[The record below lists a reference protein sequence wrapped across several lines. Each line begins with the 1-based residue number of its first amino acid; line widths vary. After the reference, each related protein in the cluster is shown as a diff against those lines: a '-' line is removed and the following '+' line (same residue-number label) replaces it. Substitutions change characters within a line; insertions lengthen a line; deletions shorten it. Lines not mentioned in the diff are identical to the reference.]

1 MNKKQIYIF
10 WIVIISL
17 FIYISII
24 IHKTIKTIPKNYL
37 SLVENLVIEKSSSVY
52 DINNKLLGKF
62 TTNSKNINYNKLPNH
77 LINALIA
84 KEDIR
89 FKNHSGIDGRS
100 LLRVIFFLGFK
111 GGGSTISQQVI
122 KLLYTRN
129 PNKNKFKRIRQ
140 KIIECFLAVQLEK
153 IFTKE
158 EIISIY
164 LNRFDFLFNSQ
175 GIYNAAKTYFNKNYS
190 KLNLNESAILVG
202 MLSNPRNFNPILNP
216 KKCIK
221 QRNIVLFKMKKY
233 GFINNEIYK
242 KAINKSIKINF
253 NLSPKKN
260 EFETYY
266 AEFIKSEVN
275 NFIKEYKK
283 KTGNILDINSSGLK
297 IYTSIDSNLQ
307 KKSESS
313 VKQNLMYIQ
322 KKFFLLKNIKNIY
335 SLFKKHKQILLNII
349 RNTKTYIDLKNNGL
363 SEKEIMIE
371 FNKKHYEKIFTW
383 EGEKKIFASKLDIL
397 LYYKSLLQ
405 VAMLS
410 IEPNTGYIK
419 SWIGGRDFNYFKY
432 DNVQNSKRQIGSVF
446 KPLVYATAILKF
458 NYTPNTRISN
468 DPLYLK
474 YWTPKNYNNKYGGFF
489 TIKESLAYSL
499 NTVAVRLILKTT
511 PQEVINLAHQI
522 GIKSYIPNNITIAL
536 GSANLTLYEITYSFN
551 VFQNHGIYIKPRI
564 LLKIKNRL
572 GKVIADEKTF
582 SISKKEVLNKKVSDM
597 VFKLMEGVADFGTAK
612 SLRQR
617 YGIKNQLAC
626 KTGTTNK
633 YTDFWFV
640 GLTPKLTT
648 TIWVGWE
655 YPFLTTLGKYY
666 YNISLRIW
674 AHLNSEKKLEFNL
687 KNFN

>member
-10 WIVIISL
+10 WIVIISF

-24 IHKTIKTIPKNYL
+24 IHQTIKTIPKNYL

-100 LLRVIFFLGFK
+100 LLRVIFLGFK

-164 LNRFDFLFNSQ
+164 LNRFDFLFNSK

-190 KLNLNESAILVG
+190 NLNLNESAILVG

-266 AEFIKSEVN
+266 ADFIKSEVN
-275 NFIKEYKK
+275 NFLKEYKK

-322 KKFFLLKNIKNIY
+322 KKFFY
-335 SLFKKHKQILLNII
+335 
-349 RNTKTYIDLKNNGL
+349 
-363 SEKEIMIE
+363 
-371 FNKKHYEKIFTW
+371 
-383 EGEKKIFASKLDIL
+383 
-397 LYYKSLLQ
+397 
-405 VAMLS
+405 
-410 IEPNTGYIK
+410 
-419 SWIGGRDFNYFKY
+419 
-432 DNVQNSKRQIGSVF
+432 
-446 KPLVYATAILKF
+446 
-458 NYTPNTRISN
+458 
-468 DPLYLK
+468 
-474 YWTPKNYNNKYGGFF
+474 
-489 TIKESLAYSL
+489 
-499 NTVAVRLILKTT
+499 
-511 PQEVINLAHQI
+511 
-522 GIKSYIPNNITIAL
+522 
-536 GSANLTLYEITYSFN
+536 
-551 VFQNHGIYIKPRI
+551 
-564 LLKIKNRL
+564 
-572 GKVIADEKTF
+572 
-582 SISKKEVLNKKVSDM
+582 
-597 VFKLMEGVADFGTAK
+597 
-612 SLRQR
+612 
-617 YGIKNQLAC
+617 
-626 KTGTTNK
+626 
-633 YTDFWFV
+633 
-640 GLTPKLTT
+640 
-648 TIWVGWE
+648 
-655 YPFLTTLGKYY
+655 
-666 YNISLRIW
+666 
-674 AHLNSEKKLEFNL
+674 
-687 KNFN
+687 